1 MLSLSAQYYKFN
13 LNENEKNDILTKQ
26 VHELEIQKDRL
37 RRQLQQSKLTRK
49 NITYGHI
56 HMAKTAGTTLNGMLA
71 LNFERVCGHKG
82 YSFDYYQVNKRF
94 NNTNWRKIKDVH
106 TVNKHG
112 NRGWIHGDI
121 MNDIGYEDCDWISH
135 QVPWAWWK
143 RFKNWPTD
151 FELHLP
157 CRQPLDHLM
166 SQCNYKRLQFNC
178 DTTDLK
184 NEIDRCISTIGR
196 FSRKLVDG
204 DTLPNGNVKCYN
216 VKFQFTKYMELMS
229 EYLQSK
235 RIVDEYVHRS
245 TNDKRNKSDE
255 CIWEASMEFK
265 DEVTAHLSKTMTT
278 TLFVTVVLGQE
289 MIYLPKRSTD
299 LFLLL
304 VH

>member
-1 MLSLSAQYYKFN
+1 MLSLSGQYYKFN
-13 LNENEKNDILTKQ
+13 FNENEKTILTKR
-26 VHELEIQKDRL
+26 VHDLEIQKDRL
-37 RRQLQQSKLTRK
+37 RTLLQQSKKLMRK

-82 YSFDYYQVNKRF
+82 YSFDYYQANKRF
-94 NNTNWRKIKDVH
+94 NNTNWRKVKDVQH

-135 QVPWAWWK
+135 QVPWVWWK

-151 FELHLP
+151 LELHLP
-157 CRQPLDHLM
+157 CRDPLDHLM

-196 FSRKLVDG
+196 FSNKLVDG
-204 DTLPNGNVKCYN
+204 DTLPNGNVKCY
-216 VKFQFTKYMELMS
+216 MM
-229 EYLQSK
+229 
-235 RIVDEYVHRS
+235 
-245 TNDKRNKSDE
+245 
-255 CIWEASMEFK
+255 
-265 DEVTAHLSKTMTT
+265 
-278 TLFVTVVLGQE
+278 
-289 MIYLPKRSTD
+289 
-299 LFLLL
+299 
-304 VH
+304 